1 MSSFMICTPEPNIK
15 GAIKARRK
23 CQVGDVACVGEKR
36 KAYMVLMGKPE
47 GKRSLGRSGHK

>member
-1 MSSFMICTPEPNIK
+1 MRSVMICTPQPNIK

-23 CQVGDVACVGEKR
+23 SQVGDVACMREKR
-36 KAYMVLMGKPE
+36 KAHTVFMGKPE